1 MLVRYILSI
10 YCKQIDITLIYF
22 ILLIATGIGFI
33 SPFKMKKPGIKG
45 ILIMVGIGLAE
56 FITFLVLFR
65 LHGQQ

>member
-22 ILLIATGIGFI
+22 ILLVATGIGFI
-33 SPFKMKKPGIKG
+33 SPFKMKKPGMKG

-65 LHGQQ
+65 LHGKQ